1 MGRRASGEPTRSR
14 CPAGGGV
21 GTSSA
26 IDSPPA
32 RSDRTWRA
40 CARSDRSSTPRSV
53 SVSARPSHQPS
64 LTQPSRRLEDG
75 VEMPL
80 EELLVGP
87 VTSAFGGGDG
97 LSDPRVELLPVAE
110 LGAQTRA
117 DEEPVL
123 EVHA

>member
-1 MGRRASGEPTRSR
+1 MPRGWR
-14 CPAGGGV
+14 CRNQLRDRFPAG
-21 GTSSA
+21 A
-26 IDSPPA
+26 QRPDLA
-32 RSDRTWRA
+32 A